1 MLVRVRVGK
10 VENQHR
16 LQYALALK
24 VNEKLGLAQATLVA
38 EQGLTRTASEAKAF
52 LSWPQ

>member
-10 VENQHR
+10 VENKHR

-24 VNEKLGLAQATLVA
+24 VNEKLELAQATLVA
-38 EQGLTRTASEAKAF
+38 EQVLTRTASEAKTL